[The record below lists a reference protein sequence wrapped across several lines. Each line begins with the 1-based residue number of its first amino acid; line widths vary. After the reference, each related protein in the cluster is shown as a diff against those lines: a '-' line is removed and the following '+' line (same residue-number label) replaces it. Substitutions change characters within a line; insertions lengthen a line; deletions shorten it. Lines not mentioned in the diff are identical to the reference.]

1 MIDQT
6 LHQVFLEAM
15 SRIQRLEATSVDLA
29 LVLVM
34 SEFIDEVGGSAE
46 MAKQIDSLEAKWQK
60 GLREYARGEV

>member
-1 MIDQT
+1 MIDQS

-15 SRIQRLEATSVDLA
+15 DRIQRLEATSVDLA

-34 SEFIDEVGGSAE
+34 SEFIDEVGGSGE
-46 MAKQIDSLEAKWQK
+46 MAKQIDSLEAKWRK

>member
-1 MIDQT
+1 MIDQS

-15 SRIQRLEATSVDLA
+15 GRIQRLKATSVDLA

-34 SEFIDEVGGSAE
+34 SELIEEVGGSVE
-46 MAKQIDSLEAKWQK
+46 MAKRVSNLEAKWRQ

>member
-15 SRIQRLEATSVDLA
+15 GRIQRLEATSVDLA

-34 SEFIDEVGGSAE
+34 SELIDEVGGSSE
-46 MAKQIDSLEAKWQK
+46 MSKQVDNLEAKWQK
-60 GLREYARGEV
+60 GLRAYARGEV

>member
-15 SRIQRLEATSVDLA
+15 ERIQRLKATSVDLA

-34 SEFIDEVGGSAE
+34 SEFIDEVGGSRE

-60 GLREYARGEV
+60 GLLEYARGEV

>member
-1 MIDQT
+1 MINQS

-15 SRIQRLEATSVDLA
+15 GRIQRLEATSVDLA

-34 SEFIDEVGGSAE
+34 SEFIDEVGGSSE
-46 MAKQIDSLEAKWQK
+46 MAKQIDSLEAKWQR

>member
-1 MIDQT
+1 MIDQS

-15 SRIQRLEATSVDLA
+15 GRIQRLEATLVDLA

-34 SEFIDEVGGSAE
+34 SEFIDEVGGSE
-46 MAKQIDSLEAKWQK
+46 KMSKQIGNLEAKWQK